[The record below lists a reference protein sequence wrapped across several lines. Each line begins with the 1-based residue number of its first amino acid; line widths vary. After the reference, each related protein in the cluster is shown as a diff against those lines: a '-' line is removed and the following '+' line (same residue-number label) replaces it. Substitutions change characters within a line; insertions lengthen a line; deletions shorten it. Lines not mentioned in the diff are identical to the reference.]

1 MFGIRFHTVGCQD
14 VRRNFLRTSYTIYYY
29 CLRYSLKTKQIIMK
43 KQKLSLKDLTVKSFI
58 TEMES
63 KSKETVKGGTFLRSV
78 CLACDDPYT
87 KGPNCPL

>member
-1 MFGIRFHTVGCQD
+1 
-14 VRRNFLRTSYTIYYY
+14 
-29 CLRYSLKTKQIIMK
+29 MK